1 MQLTV
6 LLEEAR
12 EAGPDRRIMWRDPIA
27 AFGERAIAGVQGWLA
42 DPVLAA
48 FAIRVIQRVGEQG
61 HIDEAA
67 QALRG
72 ARRVVP
78 PNLQGDLVWA
88 IGRLRALKHPTPER
102 SAKTAVSAP
111 VRTVRERPLFSTV
124 ARRRSR

>member
-27 AFGERAIAGVQGWLA
+27 AFGERAIAGVQAWLA

-61 HIDEAA
+61 HIDEASR
-67 QALRG
+67 ALRN

-78 PNLQGDLVWA
+78 ANLQGDLTWA
-88 IGRLRALKHPTPER
+88 LGRLRALQHPTPDR
-102 SAKTAVSAP
+102 SAKVSASAP
-111 VRTVRERPLFSTV
+111 KRTVRERPLFSTV